1 MQQLACA
8 ATVTALVSS
17 GGALLMWGLSEWLFG
32 SLDLKGGSEQ
42 QGQKGGKAARQRQLG
57 ARSVLLLR
65 PTRVLP
71 HLRVGLLALGQTHAV
86 AVDGRWRAWAR
97 AHRTQVPR
105 LLFVCCMAALP
116 SELHRIAITTAI
128 WHNDTGKHD
137 SQSSVPDADNG
148 DCWAWGSNE
157 HGQLGNAS
165 RAPSS
170 RPLPTLL
177 GAHLPSP

>member
-1 MQQLACA
+1 MGAWRTVAQGAVQQLACA

-57 ARSVLLLR
+57 ARSVLR

-116 SELHRIAITTAI
+116 S
-128 WHNDTGKHD
+128 NCDYY
-137 SQSSVPDADNG
+137 
-148 DCWAWGSNE
+148 
-157 HGQLGNAS
+157 GNLAQ
-165 RAPSS
+165 
-170 RPLPTLL
+170 
-177 GAHLPSP
+177 